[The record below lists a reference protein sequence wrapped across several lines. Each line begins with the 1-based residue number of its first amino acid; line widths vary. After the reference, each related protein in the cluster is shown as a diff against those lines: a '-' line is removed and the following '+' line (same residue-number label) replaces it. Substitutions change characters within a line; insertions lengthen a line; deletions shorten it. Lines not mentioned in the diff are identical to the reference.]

1 MSVKKLR
8 IDGRN
13 LKMIYVTKEGS
24 RFPFSKGILARSL
37 TITGLTLDER
47 YEIVKEINKEFEES
61 GRKEIP
67 SKEIKEKVQNKLL
80 NKGYKEEEKFYR
92 VSRKIRYLERPI
104 LILIG
109 GGPGVGKSTL
119 SSELGHRLGI
129 NRIVGG
135 DTVREIMR
143 TMLSYEL
150 VPPLHESTFMTD
162 KIVKAP
168 FVSNKLIH
176 GYDQQVSLVSVG
188 INAVIYRGIKEG
200 LNSIINGVHIVPGYL
215 DLDKKDCCY
224 IFQYILEVPDLD
236 EHIERFK
243 SRAEGSHRDPS
254 RYIDRINKIRE
265 IQEYTIQ
272 QAIEHGAKVIK
283 NKDMETTIRNIME
296 DVISNLESEV

>member
-1 MSVKKLR
+1 
-8 IDGRN
+8 
-13 LKMIYVTKEGS
+13 MIKVTKEGS
-24 RFPFSKGILARSL
+24 KFPFSKGILARSL

-47 YEIVKEINKEFEES
+47 YDIVKEINKELEES
-61 GRKEIP
+61 GKKEIP
-67 SKEIKEKVQNKLL
+67 SKKIKEKVRKKLL

-119 SSELGHRLGI
+119 SSELGHRMGI

-143 TMLSYEL
+143 TMLSYKL

-162 KIVKAP
+162 KTVKAP
-168 FVSNKLIH
+168 FVSNKLIY

-188 INAVIYRGIKEG
+188 INAVIERGIQEG
-200 LNSIINGVHIVPGYL
+200 LNTIINGVHVVPGYL

-224 IFQYILEVPDLD
+224 IFQYVLEVPDLD
-236 EHIERFK
+236 EHIERFRT
-243 SRAEGSHRDPS
+243 RAEGSHRDPT
-254 RYIDRINKIRE
+254 RYIDKINKIRE

-272 QAIEHGAKVIK
+272 QAKEHDAKVIK
-283 NKDMETTIRNIME
+283 NKDLEYTIRNIME

>member
-1 MSVKKLR
+1 
-8 IDGRN
+8 
-13 LKMIYVTKEGS
+13 MIKVTKEDKK
-24 RFPFSKGILARSL
+24 FPFSKGILARSL
-37 TITGLTLDER
+37 TITGLSLDDR
-47 YEIVKEINKEFEES
+47 YEIVKEINKELEDS
-61 GRKEIP
+61 GRTEIP
-67 SKEIKEKVQNKLL
+67 SKEIKEKVKNKLL
-80 NKGYKEEEKFYR
+80 NKGYGEEEKFYR

-162 KIVKAP
+162 QTVKAP
-168 FVSNKLIH
+168 FVSNKLIY
-176 GYDQQVSLVSVG
+176 GYDQQVRLVSVG
-188 INAVIYRGIKEG
+188 INAVIDRGIKEG
-200 LNSIINGVHIVPGYL
+200 LNSIINGVHVVPGYL

-224 IFQYILEVPDLD
+224 IFQYVLEVPDLD
-236 EHIERFK
+236 EHIERFRT
-243 SRAEGSHRDPS
+243 RAEGSHRDPS
-254 RYIDRINKIRE
+254 RYIDRINKIRD

-272 QAIEHGAKVIK
+272 QAEENDAKVIK
-283 NKDMETTIRNIME
+283 NRDLESTIRNIMG

>member
-1 MSVKKLR
+1 
-8 IDGRN
+8 
-13 LKMIYVTKEGS
+13 
-24 RFPFSKGILARSL
+24 
-37 TITGLTLDER
+37 
-47 YEIVKEINKEFEES
+47 ES

-80 NKGYKEEEKFYR
+80 DKGYKEEEKFYR

-176 GYDQQVSLVSVG
+176 GYDQQVKLVNVG
-188 INAVIYRGIKEG
+188 INAVIDRGIKEG

-243 SRAEGSHRDPS
+243 TRAEGSHRDPS

-272 QAIEHGAKVIK
+272 QAKEHDAKVIK

>member
-1 MSVKKLR
+1 
-8 IDGRN
+8 
-13 LKMIYVTKEGS
+13 MIYVTKEDTK
-24 RFPFSKGILARSL
+24 FPFSKGILARSL

-47 YEIVKEINKEFEES
+47 YEIVKEINKEIEES

-67 SKEIKEKVQNKLL
+67 SKEIKKKVKTKLL
-80 NKGYKEEEKFYR
+80 NKGYKNEEKYYR

-119 SSELGHRLGI
+119 SSELGLRLGI

-150 VPPLHESTFMTD
+150 FPPLHESTFMTD
-162 KIVKAP
+162 KTVKAP
-168 FVSNKLIH
+168 FISNKLIH
-176 GYDQQVSLVSVG
+176 GFDQQVSLVNVG
-188 INAVIYRGIKEG
+188 INAVIDRGIKEG
-200 LNSIINGVHIVPGYL
+200 LNTIINGVHVVPGYL
-215 DLDKKDCCY
+215 DLTKKECCY
-224 IFQYILEVPDLD
+224 IFQYVLEVPNLD

-243 SRAEGSHRDPS
+243 TRAEGSHRDPS
-254 RYIDRINKIRE
+254 RYIERINKIRK

-272 QAIEHGAKVIK
+272 QAKEHDARVIK
-283 NKDMETTIRNIME
+283 NKDLESTIRNIME